1 MFTRTRT
8 ATTTALN
15 TDLKRE
21 RIGAIKNKLPDIFG
35 EEIKDVRVEEIW
47 EDVAGVHF
55 TFSFLS
61 PRADVFKRAQ
71 SSKTERSP
79 YEALFDYERLYK
91 EVVLDKNGNIISI
104 KMHKNA

>member
-1 MFTRTRT
+1 MFSRPP
-8 ATTTALN
+8 TTALK

-21 RIGAIKNKLPDIFG
+21 RINVVKNKLPEIFG
-35 EEIKDVRVEEIW
+35 EEIIDVRVEEIW
-47 EDVAGVHF
+47 EDIASVHL

-61 PRADVFKRAQ
+61 PRAEVFKR
-71 SSKTERSP
+71 SGGNGLEKSR
-79 YEALFDYERLYK
+79 YESLFDYERLYK